1 MVTFY
6 LTESAAMTIRF
17 ECFTGNTSGF
27 GALVALNYGL
37 YVKGWCLFPELV
49 AMARDNKHGSLI
61 IGYDYDIPV
70 SVFFIERSMHVM
82 AFVKPEYRGQGIGK
96 AMVDFAMK
104 SLPKLDW
111 TQRYA
116 REGVSGSV
124 SFWKSCKV
132 CMEEDAYA
140 LSKED
145 LDHYKSIMGTNV
157 ISEIQWFANVIYEN
171 KRRLNGLIT

>member
-1 MVTFY
+1 
-6 LTESAAMTIRF
+6 
-17 ECFTGNTSGF
+17 
-27 GALVALNYGL
+27 
-37 YVKGWCLFPELV
+37 
-49 AMARDNKHGSLI
+49 MA
-61 IGYDYDIPV
+61 
-70 SVFFIERSMHVM
+70 
-82 AFVKPEYRGQGIGK
+82 
-96 AMVDFAMK
+96 DFAMK

-140 LSKED
+140 ISKED
-145 LDHYKSIMGTNV
+145 LDHYKSNMGTNV
-157 ISEIQWFANVIYEN
+157 ISEMQWFANVIYEN

>member
-1 MVTFY
+1 M
-6 LTESAAMTIRF
+6 SIRF
-17 ECFTGNTSGF
+17 EYFTGNTSGYAAMI
-27 GALVALNYGL
+27 ALANHL
-37 YVKGWCLFPELV
+37 YVNDWCLVQELV
-49 AMARDNKHGSLI
+49 KALRSNQHGHFV
-61 IGYDYDIPV
+61 IGYDFDEPV
-70 SVFFIERSMHVM
+70 SVFFIEKSMHVM

-96 AMVDFAMK
+96 AMADFAMK

-140 LSKED
+140 ISKED

-157 ISEIQWFANVIYEN
+157 ISEMQWFANVIYEN
-171 KRRLNGLIT
+171 KRRLNGVIGA